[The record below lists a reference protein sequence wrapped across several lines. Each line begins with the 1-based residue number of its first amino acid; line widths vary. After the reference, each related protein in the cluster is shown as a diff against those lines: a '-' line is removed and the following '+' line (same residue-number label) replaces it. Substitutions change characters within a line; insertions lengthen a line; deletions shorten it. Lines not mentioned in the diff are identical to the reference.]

1 MNELLV
7 SFYDYRLPHN
17 VLEERK
23 RNVRKLLENVIAR
36 LSKFASRLLPCI
48 LLQCDKDED
57 THQGGTPIVTV
68 KQQITQEEIQSVLT
82 RGVELVEKE
91 TDLRRL
97 LLEGNKGQPLRI
109 KLGVDPTHYDL
120 TIGHA
125 VVFRKLRQFQQMGHK
140 AVVVIGDWTAR
151 LGDPSDR
158 LEARKPLTAEQVNEN
173 AKTYFDQFFRIVDR
187 DLTEVRYQSEWF
199 DTFNLGDAIR
209 LLSHKTVAQML
220 ARDDFSNRYKSGT
233 EIHLSEFMY
242 PLLQG
247 YDSVMLKS
255 DVEIGGTD
263 QTFNLFVGRELQPI
277 FGQASQQILTMKLIV
292 GLDGYKKMGKSLSN
306 YIAMTAPAHD
316 MFGKLMSLPDHAM
329 MSYFETLTDVPQAEL
344 AEFSRQM
351 ADGSLNPRNIKLRMA
366 REIVTVF
373 HNAVAAKEAE
383 EAFVRQFSE
392 RKLPTDIPDYH
403 LSEPTNIISLMAS
416 ARLAS
421 SKSEARR
428 LVQQGGVSFF
438 PEGETSIAENIVDAE
453 QIVPLRDGA
462 ILKVGKR
469 HYIRIRV

>member
-1 MNELLV
+1 M
-7 SFYDYRLPHN
+7 
-17 VLEERK
+17 
-23 RNVRKLLENVIAR
+23 
-36 LSKFASRLLPCI
+36 
-48 LLQCDKDED
+48 
-57 THQGGTPIVTV
+57 TV

-91 TDLRRL
+91 ADLRRL

-199 DTFNLGDAIR
+199 DTFDLGDAIR

-306 YIAMTAPAHD
+306 YIAMTAPAND

-351 ADGSLNPRNIKLRMA
+351 AEGSLNPRNVKLRMA

-373 HNAVAAKEAE
+373 HNAVAAQEAE

-403 LSEPTNIISLMAS
+403 LSEPTNIISLIVS
-416 ARLAS
+416 AKLAS

-438 PEGETSIAENIVDAE
+438 PEGETSAPENITDAE
-453 QIVPLRDGA
+453 QIVPLHDGA

-469 HYIRIRV
+469 HYIRLRV